1 MCPHYTVW
9 IIFGSYHGIQGFL
22 SPVLLVARETLRRR
36 NIQLIISVVTSDQEY
51 DDGDLVDICSSFK
64 FLLVIPFNL
73 KF

>member
-1 MCPHYTVW
+1 M
-9 IIFGSYHGIQGFL
+9 

-36 NIQLIISVVTSDQEY
+36 NIQLIIFVVTSDQE
-51 DDGDLVDICSSFK
+51 DEDGDPVDICSSLK

>member
-1 MCPHYTVW
+1 MGYRD
-9 IIFGSYHGIQGFL
+9 FL

-36 NIQLIISVVTSDQEY
+36 NIQLIISVVTSDQE
-51 DDGDLVDICSSFK
+51 DDVGDPVDICSSFK